1 MKPEKQSVIRG
12 WHIAL
17 VIGVVGLLA
26 LFYQGLWGDPRA
38 LPTVLIGTPAPSF
51 VGPELHSGEMIS
63 LASFRG
69 KVVVI
74 NFWASWCEE
83 CKLEHENLLKINER
97 FSKNPGFVML
107 GINFQDQEEDA
118 KEYLRIRDSNFK
130 HIRDLKGTISI
141 DYGVYGVPETF
152 VFDQQGIIRYKQVG
166 PIIEPA
172 YTKLTDQIIQPLLQ
186 GQPLQAS

>member
-1 MKPEKQSVIRG
+1 MKSEGRAVIRG

-17 VIGVVGLLA
+17 VIVVLGLLT

-38 LPTVLIGTPAPSF
+38 LPTVLIGTPAPPF
-51 VGPELHSGEMIS
+51 AGPELNSGEMIS

-74 NFWASWCEE
+74 NFWASWCQE
-83 CKLEHENLLKINER
+83 CKLEHENLLKINEH
-97 FSKNPGFVML
+97 FNKNTNFVML
-107 GINFQDQEEDA
+107 GINYQDQEEDA
-118 KEYLRIRDSNFK
+118 KEYLRIHGSNFK
-130 HIRDLKGTISI
+130 HVRDMKGTISI

-186 GQPLQAS
+186 RQPLQAS

>member
-1 MKPEKQSVIRG
+1 MNPEKQSVIRG

-17 VIGVVGLLA
+17 VIGVFALLA

-38 LPTVLIGTPAPSF
+38 LPTVLIGTTAPSF
-51 VGPELHSGEMIS
+51 VGPELNSGEMIS

-74 NFWASWCEE
+74 NFWASWCQE
-83 CKLEHENLLKINER
+83 CILEQENLLAINER
-97 FSKNPGFVML
+97 FGKDPNFVML
-107 GINFQDQEEDA
+107 GINYQDQEENA
-118 KEYLRIRDSNFK
+118 KKYLETYGSNFK
-130 HIRDLKGTISI
+130 HIRDLKGTVSI

-166 PIIEPA
+166 PLIGPA

-186 GQPLQAS
+186 GQPLQTS

>member
-1 MKPEKQSVIRG
+1 MKSEGRVVIRG

-17 VIGVVGLLA
+17 VIGVVGLLT

-51 VGPELHSGEMIS
+51 VGPELNSGEMIS

-74 NFWASWCEE
+74 NFWASWCQE
-83 CKLEHENLLKINER
+83 CILEHENLQAINEQ
-97 FSKNPGFVML
+97 FGENPNFVML
-107 GINFQDQEEDA
+107 GIDYQDTEENA
-118 KEYLRIRDSNFK
+118 KKYLELYGSNFK
-130 HIRDLKGTISI
+130 HIRDVEGTIAI

-152 VFDQQGIIRYKQVG
+152 VFDQQGIIRYKYIG
-166 PIIEPA
+166 PLIGPA
-172 YTKLTDQIIQPLLQ
+172 YTKLMDQIIQPLLE
-186 GQPLQAS
+186 GQPRQAS